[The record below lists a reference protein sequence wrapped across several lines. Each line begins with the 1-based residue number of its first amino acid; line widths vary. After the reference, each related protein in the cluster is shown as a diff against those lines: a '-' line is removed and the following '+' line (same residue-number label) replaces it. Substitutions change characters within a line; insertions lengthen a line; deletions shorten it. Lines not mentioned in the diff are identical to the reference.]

1 MHNISLQEQELIRNI
16 ADLIIQN
23 PLRAQAMFGNFEQI
37 IQLYPDIRDICLLVN
52 SGEYYNE
59 HYQYK
64 LIDEINRI
72 KNPAIR
78 NIFYSAIYSYRSDN
92 YY

>member
-23 PLRAQAMFGNFEQI
+23 PRRAQDMFGDFEQI
-37 IQLYPDIRDICLLVN
+37 TQLYPDIRNICLLVN
-52 SGEYYNE
+52 SGEHYYGSYE
-59 HYQYK
+59 DK
-64 LIDEINRI
+64 LIYEINRI

-78 NIFYSAIYSYRSDN
+78 NIFYSAINSYGSDN